1 MYFVE
6 KKRNV
11 TTLQGENV
19 FVHGNLGQ
27 IYVDEARFVQQDIM
41 TSNGVIH
48 VIDKVLK
55 SLSSKLA
62 VPFAFLG
69 FYSIIK
75 D

>member
-1 MYFVE
+1 M
-6 KKRNV
+6 
-11 TTLQGENV
+11 
-19 FVHGNLGQ
+19 
-27 IYVDEARFVQQDIM
+27 DEARFVQQDIM